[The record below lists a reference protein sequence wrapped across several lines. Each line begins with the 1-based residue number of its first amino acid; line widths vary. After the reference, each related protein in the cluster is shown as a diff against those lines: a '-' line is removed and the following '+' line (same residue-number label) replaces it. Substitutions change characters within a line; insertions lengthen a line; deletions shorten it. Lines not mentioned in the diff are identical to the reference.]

1 LDTEGLFAYNRNEAF
16 DSKLFLFTACVSSM
30 MVYNSFGV
38 INESAIEKF
47 HFIINL
53 GKHISLE
60 RNQKS
65 SKSKFGNTG

>member
-1 LDTEGLFAYNRNEAF
+1 
-16 DSKLFLFTACVSSM
+16 M

-53 GKHISLE
+53 GKHISLDS
-60 RNQKS
+60 QSSPKS
-65 SKSKFGNTG
+65 TRRA